1 MKCGFMFCSD
11 VLGFSRETES
21 IIYMYICC
29 MKFIEMYEIYYES
42 SHVIMKVK
50 C

>member
-11 VLGFSRETES
+11 VLGFSREIES
-21 IIYMYICC
+21 IMYICC

-42 SHVIMKVK
+42 SHMIMKVK

>member
-11 VLGFSRETES
+11 VLGFSREIEL